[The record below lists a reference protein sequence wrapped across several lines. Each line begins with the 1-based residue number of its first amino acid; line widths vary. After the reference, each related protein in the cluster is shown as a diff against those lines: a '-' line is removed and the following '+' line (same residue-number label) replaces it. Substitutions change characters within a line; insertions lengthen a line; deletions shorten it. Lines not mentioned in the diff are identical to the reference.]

1 MNIQFRFQDN
11 INWNIIFLE
20 TSILL
25 MAVQKESMAFR
36 ASLKDL
42 DWEEEEAP

>member
-1 MNIQFRFQDN
+1 
-11 INWNIIFLE
+11 
-20 TSILL
+20 
-25 MAVQKESMAFR
+25 MAVQKKSMAFR